1 MRVHIRIYRTSAVA
15 ADGLGCSRAVCTR
28 LVDAVGIDG
37 AFHMFIE
44 VIQGY
49 RFRFIFVCCSRA
61 LARSDICRCR
71 CLLCRI
77 ALNTDILLVD
87 CIRRLTIYSC
97 RREEIFIG
105 ILYSGCRITVF
116 ILDSNRLA
124 SDVPALQE
132 TMCAGFS
139 AIRISRIRI
148 DSDQGIRMRRAFIGI
163 LQAILPRAIVGVVE
177 LSLFDGQLAAIVDG
191 VVLVRRSKAGNL
203 GVRDVV
209 DACIEIRIGRNVA
222 KEVLKVLASCRIRCC
237 PRSRVRF

>member
-1 MRVHIRIYRTSAVA
+1 MRVHILIYRAITVA
-15 ADGLGCSRAVCTR
+15 ADGLRRSCAVCR
-28 LVDAVGIDG
+28 LVDTIGIDG

-61 LARSDICRCR
+61 LARSDICRSR

-87 CIRRLTIYSC
+87 GIRRLTIYC
-97 RREEIFIG
+97 RRREEIFIR
-105 ILYSGCRITVF
+105 ILYSGCRNTVIILKGNRIAIDIPVLQEAMGACIIAVRIGRIGIDANQGIGMLTVF
-116 ILDSNRLA
+116 ILR
-124 SDVPALQE
+124 
-132 TMCAGFS
+132 
-139 AIRISRIRI
+139 
-148 DSDQGIRMRRAFIGI
+148 
-163 LQAILPRAIVGVVE
+163 AILTLAVIGVVE
-177 LSLFDGQLAAIVDG
+177 LGLFDGQLAAVVDG
-191 VVLVRRSKAGNL
+191 VVLIRRGQTGDL

-222 KEVLKVLASCRIRCC
+222 EEVLKILAFCRIRCC

>member
-1 MRVHIRIYRTSAVA
+1 MRVHIRIHCTIAFT
-15 ADGLGCSRAVCTR
+15 ADGLRRSRAVCTR
-28 LVDAVGIDG
+28 LVDAVSIDG

-49 RFRFIFVCCSRA
+49 RFCFIFFCGGLT
-61 LARSDICRCR
+61 LAGGDIRGGG

-77 ALNTDILLVD
+77 PLNTNILLVN
-87 CIRRLTIYSC
+87 CIRRLTIYC
-97 RREEIFIG
+97 RRREEIFIR
-105 ILYSGCRITVF
+105 ILYSGCRITVI
-116 ILDSNRLA
+116 ILKGNRLA

-148 DSDQGIRMRRAFIGI
+148 DSDQGIRMRRTFIGI
-163 LQAILPRAIVGVVE
+163 LQAILPRAVVGVVE

-191 VVLVRRSKAGNL
+191 VVLVRRSKAGDL

-222 KEVLKVLASCRIRCC
+222 EEVLKVLAFCRIRCC